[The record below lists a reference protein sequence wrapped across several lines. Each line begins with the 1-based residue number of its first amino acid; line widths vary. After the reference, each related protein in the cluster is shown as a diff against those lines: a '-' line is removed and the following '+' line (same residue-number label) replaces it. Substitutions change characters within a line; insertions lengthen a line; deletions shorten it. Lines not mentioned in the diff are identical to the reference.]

1 VIRRIGDLR
10 AGNYVD
16 TIERA
21 LPDGRMVELR
31 RNRLPDGGYV
41 TLYTDI
47 TERRKAMSAL
57 REANALAEAATRSM
71 SRFVAIVSHEIRT
84 PLSALLNSLSLLA
97 DSGMA
102 APQRALLDMAHQSGD
117 ALLALINDILEMS
130 RMEGGKLAL
139 HPSRFALRPLIE
151 TALEMFGAQA
161 AERRIALRYS
171 IAQDVPDELYEDPGR
186 LRQVLINLLSNALK
200 FGAAGEVRLIAGLL
214 QDGNEQRIR
223 IAVRDRGPVI
233 PAASRAHLF
242 EPFSRLEDG
251 NDAAPVGTGL
261 GLSICRHLAA
271 RMDGEIGC
279 SVWTVGG
286 RDAGNEFWLTLPI
299 KSPPNDARSVPA
311 RPDAQQRR
319 RLPRTRILLVED
331 TLANQLV
338 IATPLRCNGHLVDI
352 ASNGPRAIG
361 AAASRPY
368 DLILMDIFMPGM
380 SGLDTS
386 RRIRGLGGPAAA
398 VPIVALTANIFPE
411 DQAAFAAAGLNG
423 VLSKPVGQRELLDAI
438 AQHVWPHRSDQLFIA
453 GPEAPGDPAVPAILS
468 EARLNQLRAT
478 LPANTLANLVEECLF
493 DLSRRLILLLEA
505 VRQQVPEQIVAHAH
519 AMAGMA
525 AEYGMATL
533 AAKLG
538 ALMQTMGRT
547 PNSASVLA
555 DGLEVELFRATA
567 AMREAFDIEMA

>member
-1 VIRRIGDLR
+1 
-10 AGNYVD
+10 
-16 TIERA
+16 
-21 LPDGRMVELR
+21 
-31 RNRLPDGGYV
+31 
-41 TLYTDI
+41 
-47 TERRKAMSAL
+47 
-57 REANALAEAATRSM
+57 
-71 SRFVAIVSHEIRT
+71 
-84 PLSALLNSLSLLA
+84 
-97 DSGMA
+97 
-102 APQRALLDMAHQSGD
+102 
-117 ALLALINDILEMS
+117 
-130 RMEGGKLAL
+130 
-139 HPSRFALRPLIE
+139 
-151 TALEMFGAQA
+151 
-161 AERRIALRYS
+161 
-171 IAQDVPDELYEDPGR
+171 
-186 LRQVLINLLSNALK
+186 
-200 FGAAGEVRLIAGLL
+200 
-214 QDGNEQRIR
+214 
-223 IAVRDRGPVI
+223 
-233 PAASRAHLF
+233 
-242 EPFSRLEDG
+242 
-251 NDAAPVGTGL
+251 
-261 GLSICRHLAA
+261 
-271 RMDGEIGC
+271 
-279 SVWTVGG
+279 
-286 RDAGNEFWLTLPI
+286 
-299 KSPPNDARSVPA
+299 
-311 RPDAQQRR
+311 
-319 RLPRTRILLVED
+319 
-331 TLANQLV
+331 
-338 IATPLRCNGHLVDI
+338 
-352 ASNGPRAIG
+352 
-361 AAASRPY
+361 
-368 DLILMDIFMPGM
+368 MPGM